1 VDLSLDQ
8 NNSQDSLILI
18 SRLYDLLNLPLLLDG
33 LSRTESLGE
42 NCRGQCH
49 AYQSTSRSDVLDK
62 CALSKQ
68 ISNHFM
74 GGFIVLDQFELMP
87 NVVQTPL
94 RTGKMPGKYSIV
106 ASLLLAQISIT
117 MERIRNSD
125 ELLSRQFVSSDHK
138 RTLDDFIADDAAN
151 SGLSHVNVDVQGFN
165 NG

>member
-1 VDLSLDQ
+1 MRSVKTDLEPF
-8 NNSQDSLILI
+8 
-18 SRLYDLLNLPLLLDG
+18 Y
-33 LSRTESLGE
+33 
-42 NCRGQCH
+42 
-49 AYQSTSRSDVLDK
+49 V
-62 CALSKQ
+62 
-68 ISNHFM
+68 

-125 ELLSRQFVSSDHK
+125 ELLSRQFVLSDHK

-151 SGLSHVNVDVQGFN
+151 SGQSHVNLDVQRFQQRLDPANWGKVVETSKDR
-165 NG
+165 GSKESTR